1 LEFRKGTTEQFPSVF
16 RKGNKRTASSNYGWF
31 AVIDGLANGDI
42 LKFEKITELPLMFA
56 LTKLSLDA
64 DRNKEKEKE
73 MKKRQNKI

>member
-1 LEFRKGTTEQFPSVF
+1 
-16 RKGNKRTASSNYGWF
+16 
-31 AVIDGLANGDI
+31 LANGDI

-64 DRNKEKEKE
+64 DRNKEREKE